1 MRFEFDHKTG
11 MMRPKKDEEI
21 YFAQSQGGGLIVD
34 DKKNNIKYI
43 IERDG
48 RITKLFGSFD
58 KNNLNLYDMRDARI
72 IADRVRRLLG
82 RDHKYS
88 DFHYF
93 LRGYR
98 MSESFIK
105 TCSDFLGESIWSD
118 IQDRSS
124 GDTVRKEDIIT
135 TNEDLKNRI
144 LGLYKEQGWG
154 DTLDVSS
161 LRNCIKCDDFSYIF
175 CGYEK
180 VKHIIGLEDWDVSN
194 VKDMFCMFWGCKKF
208 NSDLSKWDV
217 SNVENMRYMFK
228 ECEKFSSDLSKW
240 NVSKVENM
248 EDMFYGCKKFN
259 SDLSKWNVSSVGDMN
274 EMFEGCEKFNSDL
287 SNWDVRSVEHMGSM
301 FCGCKKFNSDLS
313 KWNVSGV
320 RNMNFMFWGCEKFNS
335 DLSNWDVS
343 SVGNMQE
350 MFKGCKNFNCDL
362 SKWNVKGYITFGSMF
377 INMFDGCDSLKNKPS
392 WYMKKQ
398 SKITESIWSDI
409 QDRSSGEVIRKE
421 DGVKVHTCID
431 VDIYLKNVSDS
442 YYDDLIKEILNYND
456 SYVNYK
462 VGILS
467 VRDKAYSTEEMKN
480 MRAFEAPYAYLIY
493 DGRYGSS
500 LVAEFWTYDEM
511 KDFDLDDFEDRICEE
526 DYISICKGIATKL
539 KEVGDSIEY
548 LPRDISYIGNKK
560 NNMNYDGDYALQ
572 LIGESDVNNWEVEYV
587 DKYGKGSTSTSLED
601 FKEDMIY
608 AFPELDDVEF
618 ITWSYNKYACNIGI
632 PITATTVKNFKK
644 YKEYTK
650 NWFTID
656 EEAE

>member
-1 MRFEFDHKTG
+1 MKFELDHRTG
-11 MMRPKKDEEI
+11 MMQPKKNEEI

-43 IERDG
+43 IERDE
-48 RITKLFGSFD
+48 RITKLFGGFD
-58 KNNLNLYDMRDARI
+58 KDNLNLYDMRDARI

-82 RDHKYS
+82 RDHKYT

-98 MSESFIK
+98 MSEGVIK
-105 TCSDFLGESIWSD
+105 TCSDFLEESIWSD
-118 IQDRSS
+118 IQDRSM
-124 GDTVRKEDIIT
+124 GKTVRKEDIIT
-135 TNEDLKNRI
+135 TNEDLKNKI
-144 LGLYKEQGWG
+144 LELYIEQGEG
-154 DTLDVSS
+154 ETLDVSS
-161 LRNCIKCDDFSYIF
+161 LTNCIQCDDFSDIF
-175 CGYEK
+175 KYFYK
-180 VKHIIGLEDWDVSN
+180 VKHIIGLEDWDVSE
-194 VKDMFCMFWGCKKF
+194 VT
-208 NSDLSKWDV
+208 
-217 SNVENMRYMFK
+217 
-228 ECEKFSSDLSKW
+228 
-240 NVSKVENM
+240 
-248 EDMFYGCKKFN
+248 
-259 SDLSKWNVSSVGDMN
+259 
-274 EMFEGCEKFNSDL
+274 
-287 SNWDVRSVEHMGSM
+287 
-301 FCGCKKFNSDLS
+301 
-313 KWNVSGV
+313 
-320 RNMNFMFWGCEKFNS
+320 NMNGMFSDCRNFNS

-343 SVGNMQE
+343 NVKSMRR
-350 MFKGCKNFNCDL
+350 MFSNCKNFNCDL
-362 SKWNVKGYITFGSMF
+362 SKWNVSNVEDMGFMFRGCKNFNSDLSKWNVSNVVDMGCMFLSCDNFNSDGKSLNNWDVSNVQDMGYMF
-377 INMFDGCDSLKNKPS
+377 QDCYNFNSDLSKWNVSNGIDMGCMFTGCKSLQQIPS

-409 QDRSSGEVIRKE
+409 QDRSMGKTRRKE

-431 VDIYLKNVSDS
+431 VDIYLKSTSDFH
-442 YYDDLIKEILNYND
+442 YDELIKGILNYND
-456 SYVNYK
+456 SYVDYR

-467 VRDKAYSTEEMKN
+467 VRDKAYSTEEMAN
-480 MRAFEAPYAYLIY
+480 MRTFEAPYSYLIY
-493 DGRYGSS
+493 DGRYGTS
-500 LVAEFWTYDEM
+500 LVAEFLTYDEM
-511 KDFDLDDFEDRICEE
+511 KDFGPDDFEDRICEE
-526 DYISICKGIATKL
+526 DYISICKGVATKL

>member
-1 MRFEFDHKTG
+1 MKFELDHRIG
-11 MMRPKKDEEI
+11 MMQPKKNEEI

-58 KNNLNLYDMRDARI
+58 KDNLNLYDMRDARI

-82 RDHKYS
+82 RDHKYT

-98 MSESFIK
+98 MSEGVIK
-105 TCSDFLGESIWSD
+105 TCSDFLEESIWSD
-118 IQDRSS
+118 IQDRSM
-124 GDTVRKEDIIT
+124 GKTVRKEDIIT
-135 TNEDLKNRI
+135 TNEDLRNKI
-144 LGLYKEQGWG
+144 LELYIEQGEG
-154 DTLDVSS
+154 ETLDVSS
-161 LRNCIKCDDFSYIF
+161 LTNCIQCDDFSDIF
-175 CGYEK
+175 KDFYK

-194 VKDMFCMFWGCKKF
+194 VKDMSGMF
-208 NSDLSKWDV
+208 
-217 SNVENMRYMFK
+217 E
-228 ECEKFSSDLSKW
+228 ECEKF
-240 NVSKVENM
+240 N
-248 EDMFYGCKKFN
+248 C
-259 SDLSKWNVSSVGDMN
+259 
-274 EMFEGCEKFNSDL
+274 
-287 SNWDVRSVEHMGSM
+287 
-301 FCGCKKFNSDLS
+301 
-313 KWNVSGV
+313 
-320 RNMNFMFWGCEKFNS
+320 

-343 SVGNMQE
+343 SVKDMTA
-350 MFKGCKNFNCDL
+350 MFSGCEKFNCDL
-362 SKWNVKGYITFGSMF
+362 SKWDVSSVENMISMF
-377 INMFDGCDSLKNKPS
+377 MGCEKFNCDLSKWDVSGVENMTSMFWGCKSLQQIPS

-409 QDRSSGEVIRKE
+409 QDRSTGKTRRKE

-431 VDIYLKNVSDS
+431 VDIYLKNTFDFN
-442 YYDDLIKEILNYND
+442 YDDIIKGILNYND
-456 SYVNYK
+456 SYVDYR

-467 VRDKAYSTEEMKN
+467 VRDKAYSTEEMAN
-480 MRAFEAPYAYLIY
+480 MRTFEAPYSYLIF
-493 DGRYGSS
+493 DGRYGTS

-548 LPRDISYIGNKK
+548 LPRGKGSFIKTKYDNISYYN
-560 NNMNYDGDYALQ
+560 GDYVLQ
-572 LIGESDVNNWEVEYV
+572 LIDESDVWNWEIEYT
-587 DKYGKGSTSTSLED
+587 DKYGDGSTSTSLED
-601 FKEDMIY
+601 FQESMIDT
-608 AFPELDDVEF
+608 FPELDDVVF
-618 ITWSYNKYACNIGI
+618 ITWSYNNYACNIGI

>member
-1 MRFEFDHKTG
+1 MKFELDYRTG
-11 MMRPKKDEEI
+11 MMQPKKNEEI

-43 IERDG
+43 IERDE

-58 KNNLNLYDMRDARI
+58 KDNLNLYDMRDARI

-82 RDHKYS
+82 RDHKYT

-98 MSESFIK
+98 MSEGVIK
-105 TCSDFLGESIWSD
+105 TCSDFLEESIWSD
-118 IQDRSS
+118 IQDRSM
-124 GDTVRKEDIIT
+124 GKTVRKEDIIT
-135 TNEDLKNRI
+135 TNEDLRNKI
-144 LGLYKEQGWG
+144 YELYKEQGEG
-154 DTLDVSS
+154 ETLDVSS
-161 LRNCIKCDDFSYIF
+161 LTNLIKCDDFSYIF
-175 CGYEK
+175 SGLK
-180 VKHIIGLEDWDVSN
+180 RVKYIIGLEDWDVSN
-194 VKDMFCMFWGCKKF
+194 VKDMSGMF
-208 NSDLSKWDV
+208 
-217 SNVENMRYMFK
+217 E
-228 ECEKFSSDLSKW
+228 ECEKF
-240 NVSKVENM
+240 N
-248 EDMFYGCKKFN
+248 C
-259 SDLSKWNVSSVGDMN
+259 
-274 EMFEGCEKFNSDL
+274 
-287 SNWDVRSVEHMGSM
+287 
-301 FCGCKKFNSDLS
+301 
-313 KWNVSGV
+313 
-320 RNMNFMFWGCEKFNS
+320 

-343 SVGNMQE
+343 SVKDMTA
-350 MFKGCKNFNCDL
+350 MFSGCEKFNCDL
-362 SKWNVKGYITFGSMF
+362 SKWDVSSVENMISMF
-377 INMFDGCDSLKNKPS
+377 MGCEKFNCDLSKWDVSGVENMTSMFWGCKSLKQIPS

-409 QDRSSGEVIRKE
+409 QDRSMGKTRRKE

-431 VDIYLKNVSDS
+431 VDIYLKSTSDFH
-442 YYDDLIKEILNYND
+442 YDELIKGILNYND
-456 SYVNYK
+456 SYVDYR

-467 VRDKAYSTEEMKN
+467 VRDKAYSTEEMAN
-480 MRAFEAPYAYLIY
+480 MRTFEAPYSYLIY
-493 DGRYGSS
+493 DGRYGTS
-500 LVAEFWTYDEM
+500 LVAEFLTYDEM
-511 KDFDLDDFEDRICEE
+511 KDFGPDDFEDRICEE

>member
-1 MRFEFDHKTG
+1 MKFEFDHRTG
-11 MMRPKKDEEI
+11 MMRPKKDEDI

-118 IQDRSS
+118 IQDRSA
-124 GDTVRKEDIIT
+124 GETVRKEDIIT
-135 TNEDLKNRI
+135 TNEDLENKI
-144 LGLYKEQGWG
+144 FELYEEQGEG
-154 DTLDVSS
+154 ETLDVSS
-161 LRNCIKCDDFSYIF
+161 LTNLIKCDDFSYIF
-175 CGYEK
+175 SGLK
-180 VKHIIGLEDWDVSN
+180 RVKYIIGLEDWDVSN
-194 VKDMFCMFWGCKKF
+194 VKDMSGMF
-208 NSDLSKWDV
+208 
-217 SNVENMRYMFK
+217 E
-228 ECEKFSSDLSKW
+228 ECEKF
-240 NVSKVENM
+240 N
-248 EDMFYGCKKFN
+248 C
-259 SDLSKWNVSSVGDMN
+259 
-274 EMFEGCEKFNSDL
+274 
-287 SNWDVRSVEHMGSM
+287 
-301 FCGCKKFNSDLS
+301 
-313 KWNVSGV
+313 
-320 RNMNFMFWGCEKFNS
+320 

-343 SVGNMQE
+343 SVKDMTA
-350 MFKGCKNFNCDL
+350 MFSGCEKFNCDL
-362 SKWNVKGYITFGSMF
+362 SKWDVSSVENMISMF
-377 INMFDGCDSLKNKPS
+377 MGCEKFNCDLSKWDVSGVENMTSMFWGCKSLKQIPS

-409 QDRSSGEVIRKE
+409 QDRSMGKTRRKE

-431 VDIYLKNVSDS
+431 VDIYLKNTFDS
-442 YYDDLIKEILNYND
+442 NYDDIIKEILNYND
-456 SYVNYK
+456 SYVDYR
-462 VGILS
+462 VGILN
-467 VRDKAYSTEEMKN
+467 VRDKAYSTEEMAN
-480 MRAFEAPYAYLIY
+480 MRTFEAPYSYLIF
-493 DGRYGSS
+493 DGRYGTS
-500 LVAEFWTYDEM
+500 LVAEFLTYDEM
-511 KDFDLDDFEDRICEE
+511 KDFGPDDFEDRICEE

>member
-1 MRFEFDHKTG
+1 MKFELDHRTG
-11 MMRPKKDEEI
+11 MMQPKKNEEI

-43 IERDG
+43 IERDE
-48 RITKLFGSFD
+48 RITKLFGGFD
-58 KNNLNLYDMRDARI
+58 KDNLNLYDMRDARI

-82 RDHKYS
+82 RDHKYT

-98 MSESFIK
+98 MSEGVIK
-105 TCSDFLGESIWSD
+105 TCSDFLEESIWSD
-118 IQDRSS
+118 IQDRSM
-124 GDTVRKEDIIT
+124 GKTVRKEDIIT
-135 TNEDLKNRI
+135 TNEDLKNKI
-144 LGLYKEQGWG
+144 LELYIEQGEG
-154 DTLDVSS
+154 ETLDVSS
-161 LRNCIKCDDFSYIF
+161 LTNCIQCDDFSDIF
-175 CGYEK
+175 KYFYK
-180 VKHIIGLEDWDVSN
+180 VKHIIGLEDWDVSE
-194 VKDMFCMFWGCKKF
+194 VT
-208 NSDLSKWDV
+208 
-217 SNVENMRYMFK
+217 
-228 ECEKFSSDLSKW
+228 
-240 NVSKVENM
+240 
-248 EDMFYGCKKFN
+248 
-259 SDLSKWNVSSVGDMN
+259 
-274 EMFEGCEKFNSDL
+274 
-287 SNWDVRSVEHMGSM
+287 
-301 FCGCKKFNSDLS
+301 
-313 KWNVSGV
+313 
-320 RNMNFMFWGCEKFNS
+320 NMNGMFSDCRNFNS

-343 SVGNMQE
+343 NVKSMRR
-350 MFKGCKNFNCDL
+350 MFSNCKNFNCDL
-362 SKWNVKGYITFGSMF
+362 SKWNVSNVEDMGFMFRGCKNFNSDLSKWNVSNVEDMGFMFLSCDNFNSDGKSLNNWDVSNVQDMGYMF
-377 INMFDGCDSLKNKPS
+377 QDCYNFNSDLSKWNVSNGIDMGCMFTGCKSLQQIPS

-409 QDRSSGEVIRKE
+409 QDRSMGKTRRKE

-431 VDIYLKNVSDS
+431 VDIYLKNNFDS
-442 YYDDLIKEILNYND
+442 NYDDIIKGILNYND
-456 SYVNYK
+456 SYVDYR

-467 VRDKAYSTEEMKN
+467 VRDKAYSTEEMAN
-480 MRAFEAPYAYLIY
+480 MRTFEAPYSYLIY
-493 DGRYGSS
+493 DGRYGTS
-500 LVAEFWTYDEM
+500 LVAEFLTYDEM
-511 KDFDLDDFEDRICEE
+511 KDFGPDDFEDRICEE